1 MENNKKSMDVTMQKL
16 LCVEK
21 YEDVHHGRVRAYYD
35 TDIKLLMQ
43 DAIYC
48 LNKGYSRSSGE
59 KKRQYWLKIFLNLAS
74 LYPCI
79 LSLDKKGIVSSTI
92 TNFFNNL
99 AEKESRKKRIINQD
113 QVVSQ
118 NKLPPE
124 LHIDQKKWDNFL
136 QLYYGQIDFNNY
148 YNTPVSKK
156 ISDGVYKVRD
166 GFLVRGQFIPSY
178 IFLEIRECIIKQE
191 KTKIVPVKHQYGVKL
206 ENFEDIEKDFMEHVA
221 RKRNFSD
228 STKKEYH
235 HALKLLKE
243 FLNDRDIS
251 ISDINVKVAED
262 FHEGLIKEEGVRARN
277 KKRANNIVGFLSN
290 VFNRLAH
297 LGVVGDN
304 FFKKEAIDRFGI
316 KEKTT
321 KRNFSMSELML
332 LFSGEHNI
340 EKEILDYFRFKLHV
354 GLRMEEF
361 FRLNK
366 NSFITETIDGQA
378 YNCVIIDT
386 AKGKCSSESKRV
398 IVLHENIKDLHNYKW
413 VKAIK
418 EQYPT
423 IKSFNKKA
431 NGCIRKVI
439 SDKKVSD
446 HRLRG
451 NFAKKLVE
459 YDHINNISDSIVN
472 VADELGHNTNKNNR
486 KNLEEYNDLVRGMM
500 GYNLSDALDIY
511 AQSKLLKTKLRDIKA
526 FDEYSGIFKYLDIP
540 SNKIPH
546 IKSNKNNKNNK
557 KDKK

>member
-1 MENNKKSMDVTMQKL
+1 MT
-16 LCVEK
+16 K
-21 YEDVHHGRVRAYYD
+21 YIKQQLEVDDFNELNHLGTKFYYQD
-35 TDIKLLMQ
+35 KIEELSDDIK
-43 DAIYC
+43 YC
-48 LNKGYSRSSGE
+48 LTKGYGRATSD
-59 KKRQYWLKIFLNLAS
+59 KNKDYWLKICFNLFGLFPYSVHLPGAKK
-74 LYPCI
+74 
-79 LSLDKKGIVSSTI
+79 LDKIIDERLSALKFKTDTTQRLAVPIDDDLPVEELINSFCPAAPEKKPAHKKKNAKEIPSGNTVEVKDWLIAFIPHYIVSEI
-92 TNFFNNL
+92 LNYN
-99 AEKESRKKRIINQD
+99 EKKK
-113 QVVSQ
+113 
-118 NKLPPE
+118 
-124 LHIDQKKWDNFL
+124 
-136 QLYYGQIDFNNY
+136 
-148 YNTPVSKK
+148 
-156 ISDGVYKVRD
+156 
-166 GFLVRGQFIPSY
+166 
-178 IFLEIRECIIKQE
+178 
-191 KTKIVPVKHQYGVKL
+191 KTKIKPIKPNKDSLNIATIEDLVENYL
-206 ENFEDIEKDFMEHVA
+206 ESVGSRQK
-221 RKRNFSD
+221 FSE
-228 STKKEYH
+228 STKKEYRF
-235 HALKLLKE
+235 ASKLLQE
-243 FLNDRDIS
+243 FLDSKS
-251 ISDINVKVAED
+251 IGINDINLIVAEKFQGSLLNSKD
-262 FHEGLIKEEGVRARN
+262 GTQ
-277 KKRANNIVGFLSN
+277 KRGEKRVNNIVGFLSKIFERAVN
-290 VFNRLAH
+290 
-297 LGVVGDN
+297 LGLIETNYFSMISLV
-304 FFKKEAIDRFGI
+304 RFRI
-316 KEKTT
+316 NKKTT
-321 KRNFSMSELML
+321 KRNFTVDELGL
-332 LFSGEHNI
+332 LFSGQHGI

-361 FRLNK
+361 FRLNE
-366 NSFITETIDGQA
+366 NSFITETIDGQT

-486 KNLEEYNDLVRGMM
+486 KNLEQYNDLVRGMM

-511 AQSKLLKTKLRDIKA
+511 AQSKLLKPKLRDIKA

-546 IKSNKNNKNNK
+546 IKSNKNNK

>member
-1 MENNKKSMDVTMQKL
+1 MNKEIKKL
-16 LCVEK
+16 LEVDDFNELNHLAIK
-21 YEDVHHGRVRAYYD
+21 FHYQNDP
-35 TDIKLLMQ
+35 KLLS
-43 DAIYC
+43 DDINYC
-48 LNKGYSRSSGE
+48 LGKGYERATSDKG
-59 KKRQYWLKIFLNLAS
+59 KNYWLKICCHLFNLFPYSVHLFGTKKFKDIMDERFDALNSRTDTTQRPAVPIDDDLPVEELINIFCPAA
-74 LYPCI
+74 PE
-79 LSLDKKGIVSSTI
+79 KKPAHKKKNAKEIPSGNTVEVKGGLIVFGTFIPHYIVSEI
-92 TNFFNNL
+92 LNYN
-99 AEKESRKKRIINQD
+99 EKKK
-113 QVVSQ
+113 
-118 NKLPPE
+118 
-124 LHIDQKKWDNFL
+124 
-136 QLYYGQIDFNNY
+136 
-148 YNTPVSKK
+148 
-156 ISDGVYKVRD
+156 
-166 GFLVRGQFIPSY
+166 
-178 IFLEIRECIIKQE
+178 
-191 KTKIVPVKHQYGVKL
+191 KTKIKPIKPNKDSLNISTIKDLV
-206 ENFEDIEKDFMEHVA
+206 ENYIECVGSRQK
-221 RKRNFSD
+221 FSE
-228 STKKEYH
+228 STKKEYRFVS
-235 HALKLLKE
+235 KLLQE
-243 FLNDRDIS
+243 FLDGESIGINDIDL
-251 ISDINVKVAED
+251 NVAEKFQYSLLD
-262 FHEGLIKEEGVRARN
+262 SKDETR
-277 KKRANNIVGFLSN
+277 KRGEKRVNNIVGFLSKIFERAVN
-290 VFNRLAH
+290 
-297 LGVVGDN
+297 LGLIETNYFSMISLV
-304 FFKKEAIDRFGI
+304 RFRI
-316 KEKTT
+316 NKKTT
-321 KRNFSMSELML
+321 KRNFTVDELGL
-332 LFSGEHNI
+332 LFSGQHGI

-361 FRLNK
+361 FRLNE
-366 NSFITETIDGQA
+366 NSFITETIDGQT

-418 EQYPT
+418 KQYPT

-511 AQSKLLKTKLRDIKA
+511 AQSQLLKPKLRDIKA

>member
-1 MENNKKSMDVTMQKL
+1 MNKEIKKL
-16 LCVEK
+16 LEVDDFNELNHLAIK
-21 YEDVHHGRVRAYYD
+21 FHYQNDP
-35 TDIKLLMQ
+35 KLLS
-43 DAIYC
+43 DDINYC
-48 LNKGYSRSSGE
+48 LGKGYERATSDKG
-59 KKRQYWLKIFLNLAS
+59 KNYWLKICCHLFNLFPYSVHLFGTKKFKYIMDERFDALNSRTDTTQRPAVPIDDDLPVEELINIFCPAA
-74 LYPCI
+74 PE
-79 LSLDKKGIVSSTI
+79 KKPAHKKKNAKEIPSGNTVEVKGGLIVFGTFIPHYIVSEI
-92 TNFFNNL
+92 LNYN
-99 AEKESRKKRIINQD
+99 EKKK
-113 QVVSQ
+113 
-118 NKLPPE
+118 
-124 LHIDQKKWDNFL
+124 
-136 QLYYGQIDFNNY
+136 
-148 YNTPVSKK
+148 
-156 ISDGVYKVRD
+156 
-166 GFLVRGQFIPSY
+166 
-178 IFLEIRECIIKQE
+178 
-191 KTKIVPVKHQYGVKL
+191 KTKIKPIKPNKDSLNISTIKDLV
-206 ENFEDIEKDFMEHVA
+206 ENYIECVGSRQK
-221 RKRNFSD
+221 FSE
-228 STKKEYH
+228 STKKEYRFVS
-235 HALKLLKE
+235 KLLQE
-243 FLNDRDIS
+243 FLDSKS
-251 ISDINVKVAED
+251 IGINDINLIVAENFQD
-262 FHEGLIKEEGVRARN
+262 SLLNSKDGTQ
-277 KKRANNIVGFLSN
+277 KRGEKRVNNIVGFLSKIFERAVN
-290 VFNRLAH
+290 
-297 LGVVGDN
+297 LGLIETNYFSMISLV
-304 FFKKEAIDRFGI
+304 RFRI
-316 KEKTT
+316 NKKTT
-321 KRNFSMSELML
+321 KRNFTVDELGL
-332 LFSGEHNI
+332 LFSGQHGI

-361 FRLNK
+361 FRLNE
-366 NSFITETIDGQA
+366 NSFITETIDEQA

-511 AQSKLLKTKLRDIKA
+511 AQSQLLKPKLRDIKA